1 MTDYSQPVSAS
12 DLGKAKTWYDIVC
25 WGGLLIVLL
34 PVGIANVILGYMMGD
49 SPDRKSV
56 V

>member
-25 WGGLLIVLL
+25 WGVLSL
-34 PVGIANVILGYMMGD
+34 DLRPVGN
-49 SPDRKSV
+49 
-56 V
+56 

>member
-25 WGGLLIVLL
+25 WGGHI
-34 PVGIANVILGYMMGD
+34 
-49 SPDRKSV
+49 SPTLSIG
-56 V
+56 